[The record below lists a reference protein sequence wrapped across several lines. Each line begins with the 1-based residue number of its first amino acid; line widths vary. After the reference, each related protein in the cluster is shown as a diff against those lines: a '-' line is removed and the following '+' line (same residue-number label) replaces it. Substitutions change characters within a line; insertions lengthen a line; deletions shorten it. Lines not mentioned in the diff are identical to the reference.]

1 MMSALKLC
9 KCHCVKA
16 LCVFLPLNMN
26 SWDASCL
33 PATKEFETWV
43 TDYVW
48 WDSPPKPKQT
58 DFWQQYLAKQ
68 KKNRSLGIA
77 NTSLISLIY
86 RNTSIFVN
94 NHVDHLL
101 HHETWI
107 LDAIKP
113 TLTDRVR
120 GMFGIM
126 GSGAAPRKSFVNR
139 KYKSIKQRNARKRKN
154 RKQKFIKEE

>member
-9 KCHCVKA
+9 KCHCIKA
-16 LCVFLPLNMN
+16 LGVSSSEHEFLR
-26 SWDASCL
+26 CL
-33 PATKEFETWV
+33 PPACLLRR
-43 TDYVW
+43 
-48 WDSPPKPKQT
+48 SLKPESQITSDGIAHPSLSRQT
-58 DFWQQYLAKQ
+58 FGNSILQ
-68 KKNRSLGIA
+68 NRSLGIA
-77 NTSLISLIY
+77 NTSLISQIY

-154 RKQKFIKEE
+154 RKQKCIKEE